1 MTLPYQSIISTLLF
15 CLLFGLSAFFSAS
28 ETAFMAVNQLKL
40 AIRADRDR
48 RARMVKEA
56 IENPEGLLGTLL
68 ICNNFVNISLSS
80 LATSIAIKLA
90 GDAGVIY
97 ATLVVTVT
105 LLIIGEILP
114 KTLAS
119 YHAEVLAI
127 KVVPVIRVLMMVFTP
142 VLQILRWMI
151 NLIVKSFGWGKKDE
165 PVITE
170 EELEQLIGI
179 ESDPALGGVIPKEK
193 QDMLLG
199 VFLLDKTILRDI
211 MVPWRD
217 VVSLPADASRDT
229 VIETIAKTNFSRYPV
244 YEGDPTNVIGFV
256 HVRDILLKAC
266 NDPFSL
272 REILRPPPFAP
283 DLRTIRLQLEFFKK
297 ERTHIAFV
305 VDEYGNIV
313 GLVTL
318 EDILEEIVGDIEDEY
333 DVQQDR
339 IIPLKDGSWLIDG
352 KALIRDVNR
361 AIDLDLPEKDVR
373 TIGGLILRQLQR
385 IPELGEIVTI
395 GKVRLQVVSLRGR
408 RIEKVRVSV

>member
-1 MTLPYQSIISTLLF
+1 
-15 CLLFGLSAFFSAS
+15 
-28 ETAFMAVNQLKL
+28 
-40 AIRADRDR
+40 
-48 RARMVKEA
+48 
-56 IENPEGLLGTLL
+56 
-68 ICNNFVNISLSS
+68 
-80 LATSIAIKLA
+80 
-90 GDAGVIY
+90 
-97 ATLVVTVT
+97 
-105 LLIIGEILP
+105 
-114 KTLAS
+114 
-119 YHAEVLAI
+119 
-127 KVVPVIRVLMMVFTP
+127 
-142 VLQILRWMI
+142 MI
-151 NLIVKSFGWGKKDE
+151 NFIVKSFGWEKKDE

-266 NDPFSL
+266 NDTFSL

-333 DVQQDR
+333 DVHQDR

-385 IPELGEIVTI
+385 IPELGETVTV

>member
-1 MTLPYQSIISTLLF
+1 MTLPYQGIISTLLF
-15 CLLFGLSAFFSAS
+15 CLLLGLSAFFSAS

-40 AIRADRDR
+40 AVKAERDR
-48 RARMVKEA
+48 RARMVKE
-56 IENPEGLLGTLL
+56 ITENPEGLLGTLL

-97 ATLVVTVT
+97 ATLIVTIT
-105 LLIIGEILP
+105 LLIIGEIIP
-114 KTLAS
+114 KTFAS
-119 YHAEVLAI
+119 YHADAMAM
-127 KVVPVIRVLMMVFTP
+127 KVVLVIRVLMTVLTP
-142 VLQILRWMI
+142 ILKILRWMI
-151 NLIVKSFGWGKKDE
+151 NFIVQSFGLGKKDE

-170 EELEQLIGI
+170 EELEQIIGI
-179 ESDPALGGVIPKEK
+179 ESDVAVIPKEK

-217 VVSLPADASRDT
+217 VVSLPVDASRET
-229 VIETIAKTNFSRYPV
+229 TIETIAKTNFSRYPV

-256 HVRDILLKAC
+256 HVRDVLLKAC
-266 NDPFSL
+266 NDSFSL

-283 DLRTIRLQLEFFKK
+283 DLRSIRLQLEFFKK
-297 ERTHIAFV
+297 ERTLIAFV

-333 DVQQDR
+333 DVQQDH
-339 IIPLKDGSWLIDG
+339 IIHLKDGSWLIDG

-361 AIDLDLPEKDVR
+361 AIDLNLPEKDVR

>member
-119 YHAEVLAI
+119 YHAEALAI
-127 KVVPVIRVLMMVFTP
+127 KVVPVIRVLIMVFTP

-151 NLIVKSFGWGKKDE
+151 NFIVKSFGWGKKDE

-283 DLRTIRLQLEFFKK
+283 DLRTIRLQLEFFKI

-333 DVQQDR
+333 DVKQDR

-385 IPELGEIVTI
+385 IPELGETVTV